1 MIFRANRATSKA
13 IIETPPLLI
22 RDGGVIAEGYNAE
35 LDEWRT
41 PFSWCNTIF
50 RKFRTTRTGKYRY

>member
-1 MIFRANRATSKA
+1 MTALSAQIGDFSSQIELLQKA

-35 LDEWRT
+35 LDEWRIL
-41 PFSWCNTIF
+41 PLAQHNI
-50 RKFRTTRTGKYRY
+50 